1 MARIVE
7 DPSMTGPVSE
17 KSVEE
22 PSAFKQ
28 LQALPEKLDY
38 LNSIDKET
46 TEKMV
51 DQTNINFDKMNS
63 LWQKGHY
70 KQIVKNANSLPLYCI
85 CDIRI
90 CVYYLYSL
98 WITSTTI
105 TTENIINTLAI
116 LLNHKQQP
124 WLATL
129 EQKNEKALENVIFKS
144 TNLFF
149 RQILRHIEKSNIPQ
163 KTKNTSPANIL
174 QALDNFN
181 KIIVTLQPELG
192 EDIYNLLRMLRKYFS
207 TLQDENKANKLELQP
222 FTQNINDTKQETN
235 DERSESEIGKLVRLE
250 AETDKTVFDRKAFT
264 PSYPLQML
272 FKRIQLLHKL
282 VEKQQDLKAAIVLND
297 IQAELENFNPLVYL
311 PEYFISFAALR
322 ASNVSNLEPYFCEQE
337 SYQWQSLQQYY
348 KTDMQA
354 FLDSDE
360 DNDPLA
366 AKPSYLPNAAFMSTK
381 TKESDTQS
389 QQNNTAD
396 EHDE

>member
-1 MARIVE
+1 
-7 DPSMTGPVSE
+7 
-17 KSVEE
+17 
-22 PSAFKQ
+22 
-28 LQALPEKLDY
+28 
-38 LNSIDKET
+38 
-46 TEKMV
+46 
-51 DQTNINFDKMNS
+51 
-63 LWQKGHY
+63 
-70 KQIVKNANSLPLYCI
+70 
-85 CDIRI
+85 
-90 CVYYLYSL
+90 
-98 WITSTTI
+98 
-105 TTENIINTLAI
+105 
-116 LLNHKQQP
+116 
-124 WLATL
+124 
-129 EQKNEKALENVIFKS
+129 
-144 TNLFF
+144 
-149 RQILRHIEKSNIPQ
+149 
-163 KTKNTSPANIL
+163 
-174 QALDNFN
+174 
-181 KIIVTLQPELG
+181 
-192 EDIYNLLRMLRKYFS
+192 MLRKYFS